1 MLCVCVYITYVA
13 MHVLSM
19 LSSVVLL
26 TNTLA
31 VSTFLVD

>member
-1 MLCVCVYITYVA
+1 MLCVCVYIMYVA

-19 LSSVVLL
+19 LSSVVFL

-31 VSTFLVD
+31 VSAFLVD